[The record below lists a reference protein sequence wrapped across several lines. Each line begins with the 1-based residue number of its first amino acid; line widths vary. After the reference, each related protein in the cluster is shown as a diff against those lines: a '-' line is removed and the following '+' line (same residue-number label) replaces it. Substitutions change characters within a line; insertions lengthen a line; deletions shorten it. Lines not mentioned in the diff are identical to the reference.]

1 MTDLFERALAA
12 IPGGSSTAAKSP
24 LRAFPPL
31 TPSFAVEADGAS
43 FIDECGRRWLD
54 ADMAL
59 GSVIWG
65 YRRGEIDDAIRRQL
79 QRGVIYSVPA
89 VLEIETAEA
98 ILQRLSLFEALR
110 FCKNGADAV
119 AGAVRIARSATGRRR
134 IIAGTYHGWPD
145 WSAYQHYGATA
156 QLGIPADAG
165 ELTLWT
171 SEQTFDAAAHL
182 IGRDIA
188 AVVVCPE
195 HWTRDDLQQLRAA
208 CSTAG
213 SLLIFDEVKSGMRY
227 GRCGVYGEMNITPD
241 LLCISKGLA
250 NGMALAALVG
260 PRDLIALAIAVR
272 FTGTHWGECL
282 PLAAA
287 AAGERMLARASVWP
301 SWRAAGDTLMNRLR
315 AAVER
320 SSPAG
325 ALLTVE
331 GYPGAFAIRSRGQIL
346 VDDAF
351 RPHFIKTVASHGIFS
366 TGAITLSDRHTDDD
380 VTAIAA
386 AAEEA
391 IATWSVEESA

>member
-31 TPSFAVEADGAS
+31 TPSFAVEAEDAS

-65 YRRGEIDDAIRRQL
+65 YRRREIDDAIRQQL
-79 QRGVIYSVPA
+79 QRGVIYSVPG
-89 VLEIETAEA
+89 VLEIEAAEA
-98 ILQRLSLFEALR
+98 ILQRLPPFDALR

-119 AGAVRIARSATGRRR
+119 AGAARIARSATGRQR

-145 WSAYQHYGATA
+145 WSAYQHYGATE
-156 QLGIPADAG
+156 QLGIPTAAG
-165 ELTLWT
+165 ELTIWVP
-171 SEQTFDAAAHL
+171 EQTFDAAAPL
-182 IGRDIA
+182 IGRDVA
-188 AVVVCPE
+188 AVVACPE
-195 HWTRDDLQQLRAA
+195 HWTRGDLEKLRNA

-213 SLLIFDEVKSGMRY
+213 SLLVFDEVKSGIRY
-227 GRCGVYGEMNITPD
+227 GRRGVYGEMNVTPD

-250 NGMALAALVG
+250 NGMALAALIG
-260 PRDLIALAIAVR
+260 PRGLIALAIDVR

-287 AAGERMLARASVWP
+287 AAGERMLARATVWP
-301 SWRAAGDTLMNRLR
+301 TWRAAGDVLMNRLR
-315 AAVER
+315 ATIER
-320 SSPAG
+320 NSLAG
-325 ALLTVE
+325 ATLTVE
-331 GYPGAFAIRSRGQIL
+331 GYPGAFAIRSSGKIPAG
-346 VDDAF
+346 DAF
-351 RPHFIKTVASHGIFS
+351 RSHFIKTLASHGIFS

-380 VTAIAA
+380 LAAIAA
-386 AAEEA
+386 AAEES
-391 IATWSVEESA
+391 IQTWSGGESA